1 MEADVMK
8 RIGVLTSGGDAPGMN
23 AAIRAVTRSGIE
35 KGWEVYGIQRGY
47 TGLIN
52 GEFLPLGP
60 RDVGGI
66 IQQGGTVLG
75 STRSA
80 EFMTEAGRQK
90 ALQAL
95 ESNQIEALV
104 VIGGNGSQRGAH
116 ALSQMG
122 FPVVGIASTIDND
135 LYGTEMSIGVDTAL
149 DIALVAIDRIKVTAS
164 SHRRA
169 FAVEVMGRDTGHLA
183 LAAGIAGGAEH
194 VIIPEEKVDL
204 DDLVVRIHSA
214 YERGKPHAIL
224 VVAEGAEYNAKVLE
238 SYFAE
243 HQSEVGFQLRIT
255 ILGYVQRGGAPG
267 AFDRLLA
274 TRFGVMATETIENG
288 EHGVMVGLICGRVER
303 TPLSEVATT
312 RKPLDQELLSLV
324 HVLAQ

>member
-1 MEADVMK
+1 MEK
-8 RIGVLTSGGDAPGMN
+8 IGVLTSGGDAPGMN
-23 AAIRAVTRSGIE
+23 AAIRAVVRAGID

-52 GEFLPLGP
+52 GEVLPLGL
-60 RDVGGI
+60 RDVGSI
-66 IQQGGTVLG
+66 IQQGGTMLG
-75 STRSA
+75 SARSA
-80 EFMTEAGRQK
+80 EFMTEVGQEK
-90 ALQAL
+90 ALRTL
-95 ESNQIEALV
+95 NSHQIEVLV
-104 VIGGNGSQRGAH
+104 VIGGNGSQKGAY
-116 ALSQMG
+116 ALSQKG

-183 LAAGIAGGAEH
+183 LAVGIAGGAEH
-194 VIIPEEKVDL
+194 VVIPEEEVDL
-204 DDLVVRIHSA
+204 DDLVARIRGA

-224 VVAEGAEYNAKVLE
+224 VVAEGAAYNAEALE
-238 SYFAE
+238 RYFGE
-243 HQSEVGFQLRIT
+243 RQEQVGFQLRVT

-274 TRFGVMATETIENG
+274 TRFGVAATETIASG
-288 EHGVMVGLICGRVER
+288 DYGVMVGLTCGKVER

-312 RKPLDQELLSLV
+312 KKLLDQELLDLV
-324 HVLAQ
+324 HVLAR

>member
-1 MEADVMK
+1 MK
-8 RIGVLTSGGDAPGMN
+8 KIGVLTSGGDAPGMN
-23 AAIRAVTRSGIE
+23 AAIRAVVRTGID

-52 GEFLPLGP
+52 GEIIPLGL

-66 IQQGGTVLG
+66 IQLGGTMLG
-75 STRSA
+75 SARSA
-80 EFMTEAGRQK
+80 EFMTEAGQRK
-90 ALQAL
+90 ALQTL
-95 ESNQIEALV
+95 DNKQIEALV
-104 VIGGNGSQRGAH
+104 IIGGNGSQKGAY
-116 ALSQMG
+116 ALSQLG

-183 LAAGIAGGAEH
+183 LAVGIAGGAEH
-194 VIIPEEKVDL
+194 VIIPEEDIDL
-204 DDLVVRIHSA
+204 DDLAARIRSA

-224 VVAEGAEYNAKVLE
+224 VVAEGAGCNAEALAH
-238 SYFAE
+238 YFAE
-243 HQSEVGFQLRIT
+243 HQAEVGFQLRVT

-274 TRFGVMATETIENG
+274 TRFGAAATEAIDNG
-288 EHGVMVGLICGRVER
+288 EHRIMIGLVCGRVEK
-303 TPLSEVATT
+303 TMLSEVATT
-312 RKPLDQELLSLV
+312 KKPLDQELLSLV
-324 HVLAQ
+324 HVLAR